1 MSMEVSMSV
10 VRPLYPSASASDAL
24 RPITR
29 SVFPADAHAIIS
41 RASPSVLTAARPRKE
56 QWKLRFERRSPLR
69 CEPLMGWTED
79 DDPLAQVELTFP
91 SAEAAM
97 AYARRQGLQYSI
109 IGSIAHPP
117 RLQLVRDEGPAR
129 RPRPSARTSRNL
141 EWVERTARPEAVPA
155 ARGRGAAAKPG

>member
-1 MSMEVSMSV
+1 MNV
-10 VRPLYPSASASDAL
+10 VRQLHPSAPESGAL
-24 RPITR
+24 RPITT
-29 SVFPADAHAIIS
+29 SVLPADAHAIIS
-41 RASPSVLTAARPRKE
+41 RASPSTLTTARPRKE

-117 RLQLVRDEGPAR
+117 QLQLVRDDEPTR
-129 RPRPSARTSRNL
+129 RPCPSPRTSRKF
-141 EWVERTARPEAVPA
+141 EWIGRTAGPVTVTALDCTQ
-155 ARGRGAAAKPG
+155 K